1 MEKQITELNG
11 KLQALNFRI
20 GKTAEAIEKRERDAA
35 ERCCESLHKAINAVS
50 DLRETIEDKK
60 FGKGDSAED
69 VNDWASKL
77 NIDDT
82 LNRADQCSKQLK
94 TLIAEIVREAKQ
106 ADELHDHQ
114 HALELEQ
121 EKLQMQH
128 EATAKAHAEQLEFER
143 KRLELQQQQH
153 EGLSTSQH
161 GIASGDSA
169 VKMPKLVIS
178 QFDGTHRDW
187 MRFWGQ
193 FETQIDKSGVPG
205 VTKFS
210 YLKELVDPKVRNL
223 IGGLPFT
230 DEGYSKAKELLCR
243 KFGNTSE
250 IVGSYVRNIL
260 ELPNI
265 KERNVEGIHE
275 FYETLLFNVE
285 SLRTMGELKKLDAAV
300 RFTFDK
306 LQVIKMELT
315 MVNENWAEWDFD
327 QFLSVLEKW
336 SINNPVL
343 KTKYSQREKG
353 KAFWSNEEGKRD
365 TGNWPRASGCFYCE
379 SNQHKAV
386 NCDKVKSNDERK
398 KILSTKRLCY
408 NCMGARHRAS
418 DCKSKNTCR
427 TCNGKHHTS
436 ICDKDQNPPRE
447 SGMTANLVGD
457 NGAVVHPVVVV
468 RIDGYKFRALLDS
481 GASHS
486 YISSTGIDLIKA
498 KPHSTGLRQ
507 IAMLTGTTTRTMQ
520 TFNVLIESVSSD
532 FQLEVNVTKVE
543 KRELIILGNPGYPK
557 LLEGHSHL
565 RGVVMDDVDEKDNLP
580 VHIILGANDFAK
592 IRTSEKLRVGR
603 RGDPVAEFTR
613 FGWTIM
619 SPGASAGSTNAFLTL
634 NSATSDYEQLC
645 ALDVLGL
652 AEQSGSQAEVYD
664 EFKETLKRSPEGW
677 YEVALPWK
685 GNCPELL
692 DNYSGSLQRLNSLLR
707 KLRRTDMLEEY
718 DAVIREQLEN
728 GVVERVPAGE
738 EGKRFYLPHRAVLR
752 DSSSST
758 RLRVVYDASARAQD
772 QAPSLNECLHTGP
785 PLNNQLWS
793 VMIRQRFHPVAVAGD
808 LRKAFLQIRV
818 READRDVLRFHWIR
832 DKNSRDVE
840 ALRFTRVLFG
850 LGPSPFLLNG
860 VLQQHLENLSETYP
874 ETVREIRDSL
884 YVDDLISGAP
894 TTGQAR
900 QLKREAVEIFED
912 GKITLHKWN
921 SNVRELETDG
931 IVTDLGEQ
939 SFAKEQFNAVQGES
953 KLLGLGWNKAEDKLL
968 VNFPSIPAVT
978 TRRGILASLAKV
990 YDPLGLVS
998 PVILEAKQLYR
1009 DACVKKLA
1017 WDAPLPQ
1024 EILEG
1029 WEKWERGLPD
1039 TVATV
1044 RSIPTYQETIDGIQ
1058 LHAFGDASGHGVC
1071 ATVYAVVAQASGV
1084 SRGLIAAK
1092 SRLAKEGLTI
1102 PRLELVA
1109 GHMVINLA
1117 SNVRVA
1123 LEGFPVAPVTH
1134 CWLDSTVALHW
1145 IHDNG
1150 EYRQFVA
1157 NRVRKIQSHPE
1168 ARWHHVPTKEN
1179 PADLGSRGGGVSG
1192 HELWWK
1198 GPAWLPDQQQWPPQ
1212 IVTKASPQSTE
1223 ERKVQRELFAAVV
1236 EVNNDFDRVLDKF
1249 GLRKAMRI
1257 GAWISRF
1264 THNSRNPSNKIQGP
1278 LTTNEL
1284 AKQELFCIKRAQSQ
1298 GMSENKFTGDKEQ
1311 LNLQVNGEGV
1321 WVCHGRIQG
1330 ELPIYLPDSSP
1341 VTAEM
1346 VKRAHETSI
1355 HGGVS
1360 LTMAKVREKFW
1371 VPRLR
1376 RLAKRIVKYC
1386 WGCKRFHAVSAGDPP
1401 PGYLPRERTEGTVP
1415 FDVIGVDFAGPI
1427 KYRNKKKEE
1436 KAHVVLYS
1444 CCQTRG
1450 VFLEVL
1456 PSLETPE
1463 FLQSLKRLIAR
1474 RGRPS
1479 RIYSDNGST
1488 FKAAAKWLR
1497 KVKEDERFHEFL
1509 SDRSIT
1515 WNFNVSRAPWWGGHF
1530 ERLIGVMKAAF
1541 YKSVGQGLL
1550 SWSELCELILDI
1562 EISMN
1567 NRPLCYLEEDA
1578 QLPTLTPNSFLFL
1591 NTNYLPELEPHSVD
1605 DRDLRKRARFLKTTK
1620 EAMWRRWTG
1629 EYLRALRERHQL
1641 KNRGK
1646 ENQLAVGDV
1655 VIIKSDDR
1663 NRNNWPLGIVE
1674 ELYVGRDDIVR
1685 AAKLRA
1691 GRGHMERAIKHL
1703 YRLEL
1708 SCDLPR
1714 NQPSVLNPEAV
1725 AYRPRR
1731 DAAAAAGLRVRDI
1744 LDDDDH

>member
-169 VKMPKLVIS
+169 VKMPKLIIS

-436 ICDKDQNPPRE
+436 ICDKDQNPSRE

-543 KRELIILGNPGYPK
+543 KRELLILGNPGYPK

-912 GKITLHKWN
+912 GKFTLHKWN

-1024 EILEG
+1024 
-1029 WEKWERGLPD
+1029 
-1039 TVATV
+1039 
-1044 RSIPTYQETIDGIQ
+1044 
-1058 LHAFGDASGHGVC
+1058 
-1071 ATVYAVVAQASGV
+1071 
-1084 SRGLIAAK
+1084 
-1092 SRLAKEGLTI
+1092 
-1102 PRLELVA
+1102 
-1109 GHMVINLA
+1109 
-1117 SNVRVA
+1117 
-1123 LEGFPVAPVTH
+1123 
-1134 CWLDSTVALHW
+1134 
-1145 IHDNG
+1145 
-1150 EYRQFVA
+1150 
-1157 NRVRKIQSHPE
+1157 
-1168 ARWHHVPTKEN
+1168 
-1179 PADLGSRGGGVSG
+1179 
-1192 HELWWK
+1192 
-1198 GPAWLPDQQQWPPQ
+1198 
-1212 IVTKASPQSTE
+1212 
-1223 ERKVQRELFAAVV
+1223 
-1236 EVNNDFDRVLDKF
+1236 
-1249 GLRKAMRI
+1249 
-1257 GAWISRF
+1257 
-1264 THNSRNPSNKIQGP
+1264 
-1278 LTTNEL
+1278 
-1284 AKQELFCIKRAQSQ
+1284 SQ
-1298 GMSENKFTGDKEQ
+1298 GMSENKFTVDKEQ
-1311 LNLQVNGEGV
+1311 LNLQLNGEGV

>member
-143 KRLELQQQQH
+143 KRLELQQH

-353 KAFWSNEEGKRD
+353 KAFWSNEEGKRE

-507 IAMLTGTTTRTMQ
+507 IAMLTETTTRTMQ

-543 KRELIILGNPGYPK
+543 KRELLILGNPGYPK
-557 LLEGHSHL
+557 LLERHSHL

-894 TTGQAR
+894 TTSQAR

-912 GKITLHKWN
+912 GKFTLHKWN

-1024 EILEG
+1024 
-1029 WEKWERGLPD
+1029 
-1039 TVATV
+1039 
-1044 RSIPTYQETIDGIQ
+1044 
-1058 LHAFGDASGHGVC
+1058 
-1071 ATVYAVVAQASGV
+1071 
-1084 SRGLIAAK
+1084 
-1092 SRLAKEGLTI
+1092 
-1102 PRLELVA
+1102 
-1109 GHMVINLA
+1109 
-1117 SNVRVA
+1117 
-1123 LEGFPVAPVTH
+1123 
-1134 CWLDSTVALHW
+1134 
-1145 IHDNG
+1145 
-1150 EYRQFVA
+1150 
-1157 NRVRKIQSHPE
+1157 
-1168 ARWHHVPTKEN
+1168 
-1179 PADLGSRGGGVSG
+1179 
-1192 HELWWK
+1192 
-1198 GPAWLPDQQQWPPQ
+1198 
-1212 IVTKASPQSTE
+1212 
-1223 ERKVQRELFAAVV
+1223 
-1236 EVNNDFDRVLDKF
+1236 
-1249 GLRKAMRI
+1249 
-1257 GAWISRF
+1257 
-1264 THNSRNPSNKIQGP
+1264 
-1278 LTTNEL
+1278 
-1284 AKQELFCIKRAQSQ
+1284 SQ
-1298 GMSENKFTGDKEQ
+1298 GMSENKFTVDKEQ
-1311 LNLQVNGEGV
+1311 LNLQLNGEGV